1 MNDLTNLIRAWA
13 VDRGLD
19 QADPTK
25 QMLKLIEEVGEL
37 ASAMNKSNRE
47 GIVDGIGD
55 AFVVL
60 VILSLQLD
68 LDIAKCVQMAYNE
81 IKDRKGKMINGVFV
95 KESDFQ

>member
-1 MNDLTNLIRAWA
+1 MNDLTNLIRVWA

-37 ASAMNKSNRE
+37 ASAMNKSNRV

-68 LDIAKCVQMAYNE
+68 LDIAYCVQMAYNE
-81 IKDRKGKMINGVFV
+81 IKDRRGRMINGVFV
-95 KESDFQ
+95 KESDFL

>member
-1 MNDLTNLIRAWA
+1 
-13 VDRGLD
+13 
-19 QADPTK
+19 
-25 QMLKLIEEVGEL
+25 
-37 ASAMNKSNRE
+37 MNKSNRE

-68 LDIAKCVQMAYNE
+68 LDIANCVQTAYNE

-95 KESDFQ
+95 KESDFR